1 MMSLSRSRDAA
12 STGRVVRLCGGLAL
26 SFAVGAVACSA
37 EDSEPMPPLRGS
49 AASGGAS
56 GAGGS
61 TGSAG
66 TSGTGGASGGSAGT
80 SGSGGGGSSTATTV
94 YDFSDSLEGFA
105 INYYCLG
112 PANSQNC
119 SPVTSAPI
127 PGADAG
133 ADAGDAG
140 AAPPA
145 ANDFFNVTHDP
156 TVGDPA
162 LGSAK
167 VELNFTAG
175 EQTAILALN
184 YAAGANLTGTTITA
198 RVLVDAGAPAT
209 TSAKL
214 YIKTGA
220 NFYYAD
226 RGAITLIAGTWLTL
240 TYDTGLPP
248 VYPAAPTAEYALSD
262 VREIGIELAATG
274 IATPAL
280 TVVHVDSVQY

>member
-1 MMSLSRSRDAA
+1 
-12 STGRVVRLCGGLAL
+12 LAL
-26 SFAVGAVACSA
+26 SFAVGALACSEA
-37 EDSEPMPPLRGS
+37 ENDPMPPLRGS
-49 AASGGAS
+49 AASGGAGG
-56 GAGGS
+56 GAAGS
-61 TGSAG
+61 AGSAG

-80 SGSGGGGSSTATTV
+80 SGAGGAGSSTPTLV
-94 YDFSDSLEGFA
+94 YDFTDSLEGFA

-112 PANSQNC
+112 PANAQNC
-119 SPVTSAPI
+119 SPVTAAPA
-127 PGADAG
+127 PEADAG

-145 ANDFFNVTHDP
+145 ANDFFNVTQDP
-156 TVGDPA
+156 AVGDPA

-175 EQTAILALN
+175 EQTAILARN
-184 YAAGANLTGTTITA
+184 YAVGANLTGTTITA

-220 NFYYAD
+220 TFYYAD

-248 VYPAAPTAEYALSD
+248 VYPAVPTAEYALSD

-280 TVVHVDSVQY
+280 TVVHVDSVTY